1 LRKAYTL
8 LRLGQRSELTHSE
21 PSEQQVH
28 TKVPSV
34 VLWTPCSGV
43 EWRVFELTIKVWRS
57 GTTRKQPANQAVEGA
72 EESLFIL
79 PDCTSPAQALWNHH
93 VDRDMLNPTSD
104 LLSHCHRRVY
114 GVHDRIVED

>member
-1 LRKAYTL
+1 VSSPTCH
-8 LRLGQRSELTHSE
+8 THAQSSE

-34 VLWTPCSGV
+34 VLWTPCSGL
-43 EWRVFELTIKVWRS
+43 EWRVFEPTIRVWRS

-79 PDCTSPAQALWNHH
+79 PDCASPAK
-93 VDRDMLNPTSD
+93 RCGPS
-104 LLSHCHRRVY
+104 C
-114 GVHDRIVED
+114 